1 MGPFETILKI
11 SILSVFC
18 VLNTIDM
25 IQTIF
30 FIRIG
35 IESNALAVNYPYL
48 WFPFKVIFA
57 FGFPIGLYKLDAYLD
72 KKEDEGSYDILR
84 SLVGILYLS
93 VIVADIVYFSIVLRN
108 MSVLVRHL

>member
-1 MGPFETILKI
+1 MGTFEAILK
-11 SILSVFC
+11 LSLLLIFC

-25 IQTIF
+25 IQTVF

-35 IESNALAVNYPYL
+35 IESNALAVYYPHL
-48 WFPFKVIFA
+48 WFPFKVILA
-57 FGFPIGLYKLDAYLD
+57 FGFPIGLYKLDTYLD

-93 VIVADIVYFSIVLRN
+93 IIVADIVYFFIVLRN
-108 MSVLVRHL
+108 MSILARHL